1 MEVKASYW
9 LLVTRENGH
18 LEMYSVPDLLLSY
31 LVAGVGMGHRVLSDS
46 LGAVPTLAQAQ
57 SSSVYD
63 ASMFQSALMVSLD
76 YQDFTL
82 PPSFRHDLISV
93 LKVGGF

>member
-63 ASMFQSALMVSLD
+63 ASMFQSALNGVLRLARF
-76 YQDFTL
+76 YFT
-82 PPSFRHDLISV
+82 S
-93 LKVGGF
+93 